1 MLSPLRFSEA
11 YLSHFAPGEPG
22 LTWRHVALSGHP
34 AGPGYAADGR
44 LGLSRPADGAASS
57 LAAGGGRGAWR
68 SAAVHQV
75 LSGRCKNHVK
85 PCLTMFN
92 NVKPC

>member
-1 MLSPLRFSEA
+1 MLGLKAMLSPLRFSEA
-11 YLSHFAPGEPG
+11 YLSHFLAPGEPG
-22 LTWRHVALSGHP
+22 HVAHVALSGHP

-75 LSGRCKNHVK
+75 LSGR
-85 PCLTMFN
+85 
-92 NVKPC
+92 

>member
-11 YLSHFAPGEPG
+11 YLSHFAPGEPC

-75 LSGRCKNHVK
+75 LSGR
-85 PCLTMFN
+85 
-92 NVKPC
+92 